1 MSTPTQVVTSPAASH
16 SPLIDFFE
24 RVPVIAGG
32 TVAIIGAL
40 ILLALLWLVI
50 LYRMIFSRA

>member
-1 MSTPTQVVTSPAASH
+1 MRFSRNQ
-16 SPLIDFFE
+16 
-24 RVPVIAGG
+24 
-32 TVAIIGAL
+32 IIGAL

>member
-1 MSTPTQVVTSPAASH
+1 MLRFSRNQ
-16 SPLIDFFE
+16 
-24 RVPVIAGG
+24 
-32 TVAIIGAL
+32 IIGAL